1 MDAAAPASVRCS
13 RCGRPAGADDYVC
26 SLCGEVLRRS
36 TAPAPR
42 APAPAPTPWMPA
54 PESRRGNG
62 VPAGRPGWA
71 YLLVGLVL
79 APVLT
84 FTPLLQYVGWFLS
97 ALFHETGHAAVGWA
111 LGCPSIPAVSI
122 AGEAAAVHGDQ
133 KLFLC
138 VFWMACLAGLAWA
151 NRAQRSRLVLFGAAL
166 LAYPVL
172 AFTGA
177 REALFLAG
185 GHLGELVFAT
195 VFLVQATAGG
205 FTDSPAERAAHSM
218 LGWYFVGNNAWLC
231 RGLLWSDQAR
241 ATYASNGSFGLEND
255 YARLARDVLHVPLSA
270 VAGGM
275 LLLAL
280 ATVPIAVVLGRRI
293 AAADDVP

>member
-1 MDAAAPASVRCS
+1 MDAAATAAVRCS

-36 TAPAPR
+36 ADGAQRPSPAAASAPWPATGVRREDELR
-42 APAPAPTPWMPA
+42 A
-54 PESRRGNG
+54 GQ
-62 VPAGRPGWA
+62 PGWE
-71 YLLVGLVL
+71 YLLVGMLL

-111 LGCPSIPAVSI
+111 LGCPTVPAVSI

-138 VFWMACLAGLAWA
+138 AFWMACLGGLAWA
-151 NRAQRSRLVLFGAAL
+151 SRAERPRLVLFGAAF

-185 GHLGELVFAT
+185 GHLGELAFGT
-195 VFLVQATAGG
+195 VFLVQAIAGG

-218 LGWYFVGNNAWLC
+218 LGWYFVAKSAWLC
-231 RGLLWSDQAR
+231 GGLLWSDQAR

-255 YARLARDVLHVPLSA
+255 YARLARDILHVPLSA

-275 LLLAL
+275 LLLAV
-280 ATVPIAVVLGRRI
+280 ATVPLAVVLGRRI
-293 AAADDVP
+293 AAAND